1 MLRIEPTTLEGEFV
15 RLVPLSPDHVDACS
29 AIGLDPDIWRWT
41 PLRVRDAAGMR
52 RLVEEALRAQ
62 RAGTALPFTTTA
74 RESGEVVGMT
84 RFMNIAPADRR
95 VEIGFTWIAPAWQ
108 RTRINS
114 EAKYLML
121 RHAFETWGCMR
132 VEFKTNALN
141 TRSRAAILRLGAVE
155 EGTLRKHML
164 NEDGTVRDS
173 VYFSIVDDEW
183 PGVKA
188 RMEAAL
194 RGDAVR

>member
-15 RLVPLSPDHVDACS
+15 RLVPLSLDHVDACS

-41 PLRVRDAAGMR
+41 PLRVRDAAEMR
-52 RLVEEALRAQ
+52 RLVEEALQAQ
-62 RAGTALPFTTTA
+62 RAGTALPFTTTV

-84 RFMNIAPADRR
+84 RYMNIAAADRR

-132 VEFKTNALN
+132 VEFKTNVLN
-141 TRSRAAILRLGAVE
+141 TKSRTAILRLGAVE
-155 EGTLRKHML
+155 EGTFRKHML

-173 VYFSIVDDEW
+173 VYFSIIDDEW
-183 PGVKA
+183 PAVKA

-194 RGDAVR
+194 REAER